1 MARELKSMFILTA
14 LKNELAKDKPDHK
27 RVGQMVMDAYKE
39 GANPM
44 QLLFDK
50 YKTSIRENKK
60 RKTNNSKI
68 LLGSFE

>member
-50 YKTSIRENKK
+50 YNIETKEREDA
-60 RKTNNSKI
+60 
-68 LLGSFE
+68 

>member
-1 MARELKSMFILTA
+1 VARELKSMFILTA

-27 RVGQMVMDAYKE
+27 RVGQMVMDAYNE

-50 YKTSIRENKK
+50 YNIETKERE
-60 RKTNNSKI
+60 
-68 LLGSFE
+68 EA

>member
-1 MARELKSMFILTA
+1 MFILKA

-27 RVGQMVMDAYKE
+27 RVGQMVMDAYNE

-50 YKTSIRENKK
+50 YNIETKERE
-60 RKTNNSKI
+60 
-68 LLGSFE
+68 EA